1 MTQLQDKRRAS
12 GMSQSELAKAAEM
25 SVRTLQALE
34 VGARNIDK
42 VSVRGHSRLVGVIWN
57 VFRHN
62 FHIRTYTRRLCA
74 GSTPAAGS
82 GQPRRTLYLALCGAF
97 LIGTIIRLEMFV
109 GTLRRLL
116 EPLGRP
122 YQRVHDDTLSA

>member
-42 VSVRGHSRLVGVIWN
+42 VAVLTALKLARALDC
-57 VFRHN
+57 N
-62 FHIRTYTRRLCA
+62 FEDILDW
-74 GSTPAAGS
+74 S
-82 GQPRRTLYLALCGAF
+82 
-97 LIGTIIRLEMFV
+97 E
-109 GTLRRLL
+109 
-116 EPLGRP
+116 
-122 YQRVHDDTLSA
+122 

>member
-42 VSVRGHSRLVGVIWN
+42 VAVL
-57 VFRHN
+57 
-62 FHIRTYTRRLCA
+62 TALK
-74 GSTPAAGS
+74 
-82 GQPRRTLYLALCGAF
+82 LARALGCS
-97 LIGTIIRLEMFV
+97 IEDILEWS
-109 GTLRRLL
+109 
-116 EPLGRP
+116 E
-122 YQRVHDDTLSA
+122 